1 MPQFDLFNQA
11 VLTQL
16 IEDDVES
23 TFERQAFVG
32 EQIAPTVQVPSRTVR
47 LQFAKQY
54 SLGVGQPKAPD
65 AMFPLIEMPTGE
77 YTERMYNLADL
88 EEGHRITSDQWM
100 QLNSSDDNY
109 RRQGG
114 LDIIERGRILQ
125 VRMERLTEKMRW
137 QAFTTGTITL
147 TYPTG
152 GAYVV
157 DYGLPAGHLPTAA
170 TLWSD
175 HTNSDPIAD
184 LRAWQ
189 QKVADDAGAVAT
201 RIFLSTEAANHI
213 LANDKLRDYF
223 YTDPLVPNRPFRPT
237 LDQVAQL
244 LAGGSLQPNTLR
256 LGPDADAYGAAG
268 ATTFV
273 IYDAGY
279 RPMASGANLTD
290 AHTRY
295 LAANK
300 VLLTTPLRLN
310 GEPIADTSNGQVEIS
325 SGVNST
331 AIVQGPQSEILL
343 DHLTKNHYLRQASS
357 RIVRLYHPEAFLC
370 ATVAA

>member
-157 DYGLPAGHLPTAA
+157 DYGLPG
-170 TLWSD
+170 
-175 HTNSDPIAD
+175 I
-184 LRAWQ
+184 
-189 QKVADDAGAVAT
+189 
-201 RIFLSTEAANHI
+201 
-213 LANDKLRDYF
+213 
-223 YTDPLVPNRPFRPT
+223 VPSCSI
-237 LDQVAQL
+237 
-244 LAGGSLQPNTLR
+244 G
-256 LGPDADAYGAAG
+256 
-268 ATTFV
+268 
-273 IYDAGY
+273 
-279 RPMASGANLTD
+279 
-290 AHTRY
+290 
-295 LAANK
+295 
-300 VLLTTPLRLN
+300 
-310 GEPIADTSNGQVEIS
+310 
-325 SGVNST
+325 
-331 AIVQGPQSEILL
+331 
-343 DHLTKNHYLRQASS
+343 
-357 RIVRLYHPEAFLC
+357 C
-370 ATVAA
+370 

>member
-16 IEDDVES
+16 IVDEVES

-32 EQIAPTVQVPSRTVR
+32 EQIAPLVQVPSRTVR

-77 YTERMYNLADL
+77 ITERMYNLADL

-114 LDIIERGRILQ
+114 LDVIERGRILQ

-152 GAYVV
+152 GSYVV
-157 DYGLPAGHLPTAA
+157 DYGLPSGHLPTAA

-189 QKVADDAGAVAT
+189 QKIADDAGAVGT
-201 RIFLSTEAANHI
+201 RIFLSTAAANHI

-256 LGPDADAYGAAG
+256 EGPDADAYGSAG
-268 ATTFV
+268 QTTFV

-279 RPMASGANLTD
+279 RPMASAANLTD

-295 LAANK
+295 LPVNK
-300 VLLTTPLRLN
+300 VLVTTPLRLN

-325 SGVNST
+325 AGVNST
-331 AIVQGPQSEILL
+331 SIVQGPQSEILL

-357 RIVRLYHPEAFLC
+357 RIVRLYHPESFLC
-370 ATVAA
+370 ATVA